1 MASGTVVLSPH
12 FDDAV
17 LSCWHVLEPG
27 EATVVTVFGGVPE
40 PGVLGWWDRLTGAVD
55 SAARMEERRREDA
68 AALSLAGAQ
77 SLALDLLDQQY
88 RSNGSVPALA
98 PALEEA
104 TRDAEVVYAP
114 VGLFVSFD
122 HELVRTAAVGL
133 DRELRLYADH
143 PHIGVWGLPGWVTG
157 AESDPVLDVDGA
169 WRGAMCDARLDPESL
184 TAHVHPLDDATFE
197 RKLEAV
203 RAYATQIPALEC
215 EAPLDQLR
223 WEVAW
228 IS

>member
-1 MASGTVVLSPH
+1 
-12 FDDAV
+12 V

-27 EATVVTVFGGVPE
+27 DATVLTVFSGVPQR
-40 PGVLGWWDRLTGAVD
+40 GVLGWWDRLTGAVD

-68 AALSLAGAQ
+68 AALSLAGAR
-77 SLALDLLDQQY
+77 SLTLDLLDQQY

-98 PALEEA
+98 PVLEEA

-114 VGLFVSFD
+114 VGLFLSFD
-122 HELVRTAAVGL
+122 HELVRSAALGL

-157 AESDPVLDVDGA
+157 ADTAGGLDVDGA
-169 WRGAMCDARLDPESL
+169 WRGAMLAAGLDPQSL
-184 TAHVHPLDDATFE
+184 RAEVHALDDGSFAS
-197 RKLEAV
+197 KLEAV
-203 RAYATQIPALEC
+203 HAYRTQVIALEC

-223 WEVAW
+223 WEVTW
-228 IS
+228 TR